1 MEGLDSFRQ
10 TRNDIEWLVTEK
22 LSEWLDGE

>member
-10 TRNDIEWLVTEK
+10 TRSDIEWLVTEK